1 MPRTTGRSGMS
12 GVKVTVVL
20 HLDRRFGKGGLKT
33 LAKRLS

>member
-20 HLDRRFGKGGLKT
+20 HLDRRSEKRSLKS
-33 LAKRLS
+33 LLKLLW